1 MIQEG
6 LYATLAADA
15 AVSALVGTRIY
26 PLMIPQQVYTE
37 STKQPC
43 LVYTLDGRA
52 RQVRFAGTDT
62 LVQGSL
68 TVDCYAR
75 TYAAAQA
82 LADAVR
88 ALLEDYSG
96 TMTGTGSPI
105 STNVVKKIFIDNEL
119 ELMDIEPGL
128 YRVSQ
133 SYTIWYDE

>member
-6 LYATLAADA
+6 LYATLAGDA

-43 LVYTLDGRA
+43 IVYTLEGRS
-52 RQVRFAGTDT
+52 RQVRYSGTDT
-62 LVQGSL
+62 LVRGNL
-68 TVDCYAR
+68 AIDCYAR

-96 TMTGTGSPI
+96 TMTGNGSPV

-119 ELMDIEPGL
+119 ELVDVEPGL
-128 YRVSQ
+128 YRVGQ